1 MCSWG
6 DQHMIL
12 SASLS
17 LSSITDYLC
26 SWDDQQT
33 IYWCKFWNI
42 YMWSAHNHYW
52 PSEGGKGVWFDSESS
67 MFNALQFSKE
77 TGDKCIAL
85 TTTIDWQQISS
96 SSSSMSSSSPLSSS
110 SSTTSSALS
119 WCLSSLS
126 VSLAF
131 NCYGLYLIISWTWR
145 QMHCHTVFLWTFH
158 DLEIF
163 HKKV

>member
-1 MCSWG
+1 MISKLFIGASFEIYIC
-6 DQHMIL
+6 DQL
-12 SASLS
+12 T
-17 LSSITDYLC
+17 ITTDLL
-26 SWDDQQT
+26 
-33 IYWCKFWNI
+33 K
-42 YMWSAHNHYW
+42 
-52 PSEGGKGVWFDSESS
+52 EGKGVWFDSESS

-77 TGDKCIAL
+77 TSDRCIAL

-145 QMHCHTVFLWTFH
+145 QMHCQTVFLWTFH

-163 HKKV
+163 TKKYKLKDRLMSFWP